1 MVSWLPF
8 YIIPRSIWDHCPIS
22 SGISN
27 TILLNVCGG
36 CQETG
41 AFWTSALWDIVKY
54 WKRCQISTSAQFSCY
69 GVEFRF
75 NQWTFIALTYLIV
88 ISWVFEKEMWKWQ
101 WFKSAFQNIWPC
113 FKCDLANSF
122 SGKRSSLNKRF
133 LYLLCYM
140 SCKLQYICNGWTDLT
155 KISQCE
161 EKTLEITNLESEWM
175 PETPQPRYPFELAS
189 SSTCTSL

>member
-1 MVSWLPF
+1 MAAQQNQINLGKKYCIPLQGMVSWLPF

-27 TILLNVCGG
+27 TILLHVCGG

-75 NQWTFIALTYLIV
+75 KLTQYRLQLSFTLSRRTCDFFVNQPQCKLNPMVACGTLVKVNVSTANGDHLMWIWCCCIKFLQKMLSKIIALLLKWMTVLNTN
-88 ISWVFEKEMWKWQ
+88 FEK
-101 WFKSAFQNIWPC
+101 N
-113 FKCDLANSF
+113 
-122 SGKRSSLNKRF
+122 
-133 LYLLCYM
+133 
-140 SCKLQYICNGWTDLT
+140 
-155 KISQCE
+155 
-161 EKTLEITNLESEWM
+161 
-175 PETPQPRYPFELAS
+175 
-189 SSTCTSL
+189 